1 MIFSPL
7 SDLSALKEYL
17 ELYIFLTL
25 KFQLTLNSYGFYAYE
40 NSCDSVPYKYT
51 WIAPGATTFLSF
63 PAGFAGRITR
73 GIDWLN
79 LDGSPQLLGTWF
91 EFSFDVYNAIWGD
104 VSLIRGCDEGVLM
117 WSTDGSGAWKGFTQ
131 DILSDGPTGGY
142 AEKGD
147 GTWVLASTEGPPPN
161 YIAENWEIQQVGV
174 EYVFVD
180 DSHGSP
186 VITSSNGRFGTW
198 WPAGWI

>member
-1 MIFSPL
+1 MFSPL

-73 GIDWLN
+73 GID
-79 LDGSPQLLGTWF
+79 
-91 EFSFDVYNAIWGD
+91 
-104 VSLIRGCDEGVLM
+104 
-117 WSTDGSGAWKGFTQ
+117 
-131 DILSDGPTGGY
+131 
-142 AEKGD
+142 
-147 GTWVLASTEGPPPN
+147 
-161 YIAENWEIQQVGV
+161 
-174 EYVFVD
+174 
-180 DSHGSP
+180 
-186 VITSSNGRFGTW
+186 
-198 WPAGWI
+198 